1 MIDFLTPVTAKAI
14 TLPLALAAITVF
26 SGCATTSNPEA
37 RSAYDQTQKTLA
49 SQPVAIISDGCL
61 IRIENGKNDIMYQQ
75 SDLASVALA
84 QTVKSRLIEKGVK
97 VSHTSSPFI
106 CGSGTKEMLAKMDIL
121 VTADG
126 KDQANTA
133 YPIVSS
139 SNKFDSTTNQAYLN
153 LYKAII
159 KNVKDINY
167 ETSVFKDL
175 GLDDASLNT
184 IRNIEGANKVFVVK
198 AAGSQP
204 SMGARMTTGILG
216 AVVLV
221 AGATSVPIL
230 TTGQN
235 YAIYL
240 VNLETNQVEW
250 SKSGDIKGNV
260 FKMPVDNS
268 YVVPKML
275 DPLYAE

>member
-1 MIDFLTPVTAKAI
+1 MIHLFTSKV
-14 TLPLALAAITVF
+14 LPLSLMFVGMATL
-26 SGCATTSNPEA
+26 SGCATTNNLEA

-126 KDQANTA
+126 KDQVNKA
-133 YPIVSS
+133 YPIISS
-139 SNKFDSTTNQAYLN
+139 TNKFNSTTNQAYLN
-153 LYKAII
+153 LYKALV
-159 KNVKDINY
+159 KNVKDVNY
-167 ETSVFKDL
+167 ETSVFKNL
-175 GLDDASLNT
+175 ELDSTSLNIIKKT
-184 IRNIEGANKVFVVK
+184 EGANKVFVVK

-240 VNLETNQVEW
+240 INLETNQVEW

-268 YVVPKML
+268 YVLPKML